1 MCGICGVLCFNR
13 KVDET
18 SLKTMVH
25 SMHHRGPDNES
36 GKIYTHGDVSCALG
50 HARLSIIDLS
60 PNANQPME
68 LGNLSIVFNGEIY
81 NFKQLKTILE
91 EKGHQFLL
99 NSDTEVILHAFN
111 EWGTDCVDRF
121 IGMFSFAIYDGEKQ
135 MLYLFR
141 DRAGVKPLYYYLKD
155 DMLIF
160 ASELKAIVKSPYF
173 QKKINIYS
181 VSLYFKFGYIPEPNC
196 IYENT
201 YKLAAGSL
209 GIYNIKK
216 RSLDIVRYWDI
227 FNFYDKE
234 KLLISYEDAKDHLEE
249 LLISACNYRMVSD
262 VPVGLFLSG
271 GYDSSG
277 VVALLQKG
285 RTEKLKTFTIG
296 FEDNSSEI
304 PYARKIAQILGT
316 DHTEYVCTSNEARDI
331 IPDLPYYYDEPF
343 ADTSSIPTIL
353 VSRIARQSVK
363 VALSADAGDEI
374 FAGYTSY
381 QLINSYSKKMSM
393 IPNSMFLSK
402 YVWDLSNMMKDN
414 RIASILSFFS
424 DILAKSKEERQTI
437 LQERFR
443 SLSSVKYGRLLSIY
457 YPHLYDDLYNF
468 SSCDP
473 VALSQ
478 LIDYTSYL
486 PSNILYKVD
495 RASMSVS
502 LESRCPLTDHRIVEF
517 VTQLPTSYK
526 LNNCSTKRI
535 FRDIVHKYVPKDI
548 MNRPKSGFGIPR
560 LLNNWLSSDLSY
572 LINEYIRE
580 EDLINIG
587 IYNVDR
593 VLETKK
599 LFLNKKYVN
608 DDPLMWLILQFQ
620 MWYKMW
626 GN

>member
-13 KVDET
+13 KVDEAT
-18 SLKTMVH
+18 LKTMVH

-68 LGNLSIVFNGEIY
+68 FGNLSIVFNGEIY

-91 EKGHQFLL
+91 EKGHRFLL

-111 EWGTDCVDRF
+111 EWGTDCVDKF

-135 MLYLFR
+135 MLHLFR

-155 DMLIF
+155 DILIF

-173 QKKINIYS
+173 QKRINIDS

-201 YKLAAGSL
+201 YKLTAGSL
-209 GIYNIKK
+209 GSYNIK
-216 RSLDIVRYWDI
+216 RRNWNIVQYWNVFD
-227 FNFYDKE
+227 FYDKE

-249 LLISACNYRMVSD
+249 LLISACDYRMVSD

-277 VVALLQKG
+277 IAALLQAS
-285 RTEKLKTFTIG
+285 RSEKLKTFTIG
-296 FEDNSSEI
+296 FEDVSSEI
-304 PYARKIAQILGT
+304 PTARKVSQILGT
-316 DHTEYVCTSNEARDI
+316 DHTEYVCTSKEAQDI

-381 QLINSYSKKMSM
+381 QQINTYSKRVSM
-393 IPNSMFLSK
+393 IPNSTFLSK
-402 YVWDLSNMMKDN
+402 SARQMSNMVKNDK
-414 RIASILSFFS
+414 IASLLSFLS
-424 DILAKSKEERQTI
+424 DILVKSKTERQTI
-437 LQERFR
+437 LQERVR
-443 SLSSVKYGRLLSIY
+443 SWSNIKYNRLLSFD
-457 YPHLYDDLYNF
+457 YPYLYDKLC
-468 SSCDP
+468 SMPCSDP
-473 VALSQ
+473 VLLMQ
-478 LIDYTSYL
+478 LIDYICYL
-486 PSNILYKVD
+486 PSDILLKVD
-495 RASMSVS
+495 RASMSTS
-502 LESRCPLTDHRIVEF
+502 LESRCPLTDHRLVEF

-526 LNNCSTKRI
+526 LDNYSTKKI
-535 FRDIVHKYVPKDI
+535 FKDIVHKYIPKEV
-548 MNRPKSGFGIPR
+548 MERPKSGFGIPG
-560 LLNNWLSSDLSY
+560 LLNNWLRTDLSY
-572 LINEYIRE
+572 LISEYITE
-580 EDLINIG
+580 KELENVG
-587 IYNVDR
+587 IYNIAK
-593 VLETKK
+593 VLEYKRQ
-599 LFLNKKYVN
+599 FLQGKYIFN
-608 DDPLMWLILQFQ
+608 EPSIWLILQFQ

-626 GN
+626 N